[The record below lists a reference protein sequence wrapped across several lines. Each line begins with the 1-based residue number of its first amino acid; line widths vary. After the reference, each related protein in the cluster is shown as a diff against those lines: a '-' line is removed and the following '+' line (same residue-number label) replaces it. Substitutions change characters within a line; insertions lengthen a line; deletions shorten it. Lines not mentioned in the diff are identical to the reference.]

1 MIRIQFALYTTSPK
15 ERQEPSKNQLIKK
28 SRELMYLTCNR
39 RMKLMRQMNIPAHHH
54 ILD

>member
-28 SRELMYLTCNR
+28 ITRINVFNM
-39 RMKLMRQMNIPAHHH
+39 
-54 ILD
+54 